1 MRRTVGID
9 APALLVVGHGSRD
22 PRGAGEFHDLV
33 GLVRRKNPALTV
45 EGGFIE
51 LSRPP
56 ISECVD
62 RLAECGARNVA
73 AVPLSLIHISEPT
86 RPY

>member
-1 MRRTVGID
+1 MRRTVAIENGIYGN
-9 APALLVVGHGSRD
+9 APALLIVGHGSRD
-22 PRGAGEFHDLV
+22 PRGAREFHGLV
-33 GLVRRKNPALTV
+33 DLVRRRNPSLTV

-62 RLAECGARNVA
+62 RLAEEGRGTSQ
-73 AVPLSLIHISEPT
+73 PS
-86 RPY
+86 R